1 MFRVVEKYRNLFKIL
16 LGLIALS
23 FVTFGVTTFGA
34 SRNEYVTKIGD
45 DEIEAREIRGLS
57 NMYSAVPNAQTIA
70 GIYAF
75 LAEETYLSELALSK
89 GYDHGAEGVRSFM
102 EVNPM
107 FRGEDGKFSPEAAGR
122 FISNIYGTEE
132 RYVKA
137 TRRELRSNLML
148 SLALAGGFAPVS
160 TAKADSDALLGQR
173 DIAVFDPASLDEA
186 KQSAQIDDKA
196 VKAFYDA
203 NPKLFSEPKAV
214 KVEWIELSTADIA
227 KNEKVSDEEIDLKA
241 AEIKKAMQNGAK
253 KEDGKEDGKKE
264 GKKDGKG
271 QEEAQ
276 GNAKTGDGADADK
289 PFDKEQIKTELALT
303 KARKAFGSV
312 REELSDVTFNTPTSF
327 GPAVEKFGAHLR
339 SSEGFVEEGN
349 VPDSIPPVVAKA
361 MFEEDADSKNNSE
374 VLTDKET
381 LYSFRVT
388 ESKPS
393 RITPFEQAQGKA
405 RELVAQ
411 KAAVDFAQNYADA
424 AADKLNAGTQTDDLK
439 WARQGAM
446 TLNEAIQAFSPET
459 AYKIAFSFP
468 AGKPIYISGQDK
480 SGKRIL
486 LKLENFDA
494 SQVAANARQ
503 AVNLG
508 LEEVRAAAQK
518 QVLLQE
524 AKKAVKEQPGNTKLA
539 DI

>member
-122 FISNIYGTEE
+122 YISNIYGTEE
-132 RYVKA
+132 RYVNA
-137 TRRELRSNLML
+137 TRRELRSNLMH

-160 TAKADSDALLGQR
+160 TAKAGADALLGQR
-173 DIAVFDPASLDEA
+173 DIAVFDPASLDKA
-186 KQSAQIDDKA
+186 RQSAQIDGKA

-214 KVEWIELSTADIA
+214 KVEWIELSAADIA
-227 KNEKVSDEEIDLKA
+227 KNEKVSDEEIDLKS
-241 AEIKKAMQNGAK
+241 AEIKKAMQNAEK
-253 KEDGKEDGKKE
+253 KEDGKKE
-264 GKKDGKG
+264 GKKEVKG
-271 QEEAQ
+271 QHETQEK
-276 GNAKTGDGADADK
+276 GKTGEGADADK

-480 SGKRIL
+480 DGKRIL

-508 LEEVRAAAQK
+508 LEEVRAAAQR
-518 QVLLQE
+518 QALLQE